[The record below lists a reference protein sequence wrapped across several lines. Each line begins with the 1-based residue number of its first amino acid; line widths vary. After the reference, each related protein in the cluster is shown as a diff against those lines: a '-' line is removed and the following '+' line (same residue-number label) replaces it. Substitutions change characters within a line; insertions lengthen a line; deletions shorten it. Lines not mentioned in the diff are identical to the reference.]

1 MKNTFLG
8 IIAISLLAVSCN
20 KDEKP
25 TYLKEEASVQQP
37 AVAVNSAPQTSLID
51 QAGVQSN
58 PNPASISAA
67 PGIKNP
73 PHGQP
78 GHRCDIP
85 VGQPLNVSPTAIQ
98 TAPGQN
104 PNNAIKIDANS
115 VSQGK
120 VSVSNSGSQVKTPPG
135 MNPPHGQPGH
145 RCDIPVGQ
153 PLNSKPAPTPAPQPV
168 QSAAQN
174 VPGPVTAAPPTGEK
188 PKLNPAHGEPWH
200 NCALKVGDPLS

>member
-8 IIAISLLAVSCN
+8 VIAISILAVSCK

-25 TYLKEEASVQQP
+25 TYIKEEAGVQQP
-37 AVAVNSAPQTSLID
+37 SIAVNSTSQTALME

-58 PNPASISAA
+58 PNPASATVV

-85 VGQPLNVSPTAIQ
+85 VGQPLNVNPATIQ
-98 TAPGQN
+98 TTPGQN
-104 PNNAIKIDANS
+104 PNNSIKIDANS
-115 VSQGK
+115 MSAGK
-120 VSVSNSGSQVKTPPG
+120 VAINNNAQPVKTAPG
-135 MNPPHGQPGH
+135 MNPPHGQLGH

-153 PLNSKPAPTPAPQPV
+153 PLNSKPAPAPTPQPV